1 MLKNTT
7 TGTIL
12 QSVMAVPFVT
22 VRLAFWLLALA
33 IRAAKAAA
41 RWIIRAAEYAEGHM
55 DAWEDQAEQAVT
67 AATVAAIRAACCLAG
82 WILEQASAA
91 WSWRAEIMAEGRAAA
106 A

>member
-7 TGTIL
+7 TGTIF
-12 QSVMAVPFVT
+12 QSVMGVPFVM
-22 VRLAFWLLALA
+22 VRLAFWLLSLA
-33 IRAAKAAA
+33 IRGTRAAA

-82 WILEQASAA
+82 CLVEQIAAA
-91 WSWRAEIMAEGRAAA
+91 WRFREGIILEGRAAA
-106 A
+106 